1 MFEPE
6 HKPLSRAGRDGADQL
21 RRKGHLEPPSPR
33 DTVNEGLRE
42 AMLGR
47 MNALRITIAALNT
60 TADELV
66 RSANLLDGQPVAE
79 ALRGRAQRRRVKVLE
94 MQGRLV
100 ALSER
105 YAAQFHPAS

>member
-1 MFEPE
+1 MFNPG
-6 HKPLSRAGRDGADQL
+6 HKPLSHTGRAGADQL
-21 RRKGHLEPPSPR
+21 RRDGHLEPPSHGE
-33 DTVNEGLRE
+33 TMNEGLRE

-47 MNALRITIAALNT
+47 MDALRITIEALNT

-66 RSANLLDGQPVAE
+66 RSANLLDGRPVAE
-79 ALRGRAQRRRVKVLE
+79 ALRGRAQRRRVKVLG
-94 MQGRLV
+94 MQGRLA

>member
-1 MFEPE
+1 
-6 HKPLSRAGRDGADQL
+6 
-21 RRKGHLEPPSPR
+21 
-33 DTVNEGLRE
+33 VNEGLRE